1 MGKRIKCNNVSYIRT
16 VRGVYIGKIENG
28 RKNGWGLQINNN
40 GNKYEGLF
48 KNDEKYLFGL
58 ELICCLCGHT
68 YKNKVENGIYEKGKI
83 HHKDV
88 NNSSAYYND
97 DEQNKVY
104 HDNVNHNNQFSFQ
117 YSSENEFAKGNICV
131 HENRYIYIGSYKKGK
146 KHGKGILINYN
157 NYFMYSCIFYKNKI
171 IYVDMLFSND
181 QKYMNMKNIDIKH
194 YNIHNKK
201 KIYLFLQKEY
211 KNKIWGFINF
221 YKHIIHKIKK
231 KQDKV
236 HDKITFLKC
245 LKELFFATHTNAENT
260 QIEDII
266 HTYKNYSINRNNN
279 TYNISKE
286 ESHNIAQGENK
297 TQLENRHMTTIYRH
311 AGHGNI
317 ILYKKSR
324 EKNKSTNTRSD
335 EKKNKHTT
343 ISSDEKKNKHTT
355 ISSDE
360 KKKNKNTNISSDE
373 KKKNKNTNIS
383 SDEKKKNKNTNIS
396 SDEEKNNKHTNI
408 SSDEK
413 KKNKHTTISSDEQKK
428 NKHTTISS
436 DEQKKNKHTTISS
449 DEEKNR
455 YLFLSNKIK
464 TKYSMIENMKK
475 KEESYTMIDN
485 NKKKEHFYNL
495 KSIIYEEVEFFHN
508 NSICDYEHKKKNR
521 STEIPFFL
529 KRTKKNNDIEQF
541 VLVKNEYNKCYNLE
555 SRKEHIIYNCPKD
568 KIKKD
573 KLKVPFF
580 FKEKGIYNFFNK
592 TVEKKKNE
600 NIFVHEQND
609 EKIYT
614 DKITNNIRTNDIPYN
629 IIPNKRET
637 IVDDINSCSN
647 NFTTKS
653 NTDNTNSYHMNI
665 YSGSNN
671 FYGNKKKEIKK
682 RNNSKCEYSSIIKN
696 KKQLYN
702 DLLHN
707 GQLYNDQLYNDQLHN
722 GQLYNDQPHNGQ
734 LYNDQ
739 LHNGQ
744 LYYDQIH
751 NSQLYNGQLHNNTC
765 VCIKSRRKFSSFKM
779 NKHEKKK
786 KESYKCNRHKKLKH
800 HDKNF
805 LFNNYIFND
814 NFLDNIFVLKPPMDE
829 EEKKKNYDKLKHDTF
844 PLFLRKKKKKKKLF
858 QAQNYIYWNIFELNF
873 FFFLVGIPKEIL
885 EIFIRHRL
893 DGYCLKYIDKKIL
906 KEMKIKNKIIRKYI
920 YLCIQ
925 YLLRLREKYKY
936 KKKSNSKLNEKISK
950 NFILKKEQ
958 LHILNL
964 IGKGGYS
971 NVYRCIYGNKNIL
984 RINKFFDIHYSINNT
999 ALKIFLNKKKNIL
1012 EYFTELFIVSHLRH
1026 PNVTLFLGAIN
1037 NPRALVLEYI
1047 QYGTLFDILH
1057 KYKINIKLQD
1067 IIKISKD
1074 ITAFMSFLHNKG
1086 IMHCDLK
1093 SSNILI
1099 SITRD
1104 IKICD
1109 FGLSVFN
1116 KYNKPKYLGIVGT
1129 YQWTAPEVLRS
1140 EGYTKEADIYSFGV
1154 ILWEMIHRKIPFSD
1168 IKNPLDIIAHVGYA
1182 NKKLIVTDKNIPDQ
1196 LRYILHSCLHKN
1208 RHKRKSFLFWS
1219 EYFDLLYNVTDIP
1232 KVDYMN
1238 FFFD

>member
-16 VRGVYIGKIENG
+16 IRGVYIGKIENG
-28 RKNGWGLQINNN
+28 QKNGWGLQINNN

-68 YKNKVENGIYEKGKI
+68 YRNKVPNGIYEKGKI
-83 HHKDV
+83 HYKDV
-88 NNSSAYYND
+88 NNISAYNND
-97 DEQNKVY
+97 DQKDNINHEKVY
-104 HDNVNHNNQFSFQ
+104 HDNIYDHNIYHNNKLNFQ

-131 HENRYIYIGSYKKGK
+131 HENRYIYIGTYKKGK

-171 IYVDMLFSND
+171 IYVDMLFSDD
-181 QKYMNMKNIDIKH
+181 QKYMKNMKNIDMKH
-194 YNIHNKK
+194 YNTHNKK

-211 KNKIWGFINF
+211 KNKILGFINF
-221 YKHIIHKIKK
+221 YKHITHKIKK
-231 KQDKV
+231 KQENV

-245 LKELFFATHTNAENT
+245 LKELFFVTHTKKENN
-260 QIEDII
+260 QMEGII
-266 HTYKNYSINRNNN
+266 HTYKKYTINRNNN
-279 TYNISKE
+279 TYNIFKE
-286 ESHNIAQGENK
+286 KLHNITQGGNK
-297 TQLENRHMTTIYRH
+297 TLHENV
-311 AGHGNI
+311 
-317 ILYKKSR
+317 ILYNKRK
-324 EKNKSTNTRSD
+324 EKNKSTNITSD
-335 EKKNKHTT
+335 EKKINKHTNITSDEKKINKHTT
-343 ISSDEKKNKHTT
+343 ITC
-355 ISSDE
+355 
-360 KKKNKNTNISSDE
+360 
-373 KKKNKNTNIS
+373 
-383 SDEKKKNKNTNIS
+383 
-396 SDEEKNNKHTNI
+396 
-408 SSDEK
+408 DEK
-413 KKNKHTTISSDEQKK
+413 KKNKHTNITSDEKNKNKHTAIINDEKK
-428 NKHTTISS
+428 NKHTAIINDEKTNKHTAIINDEKTNKHTTISC
-436 DEQKKNKHTTISS
+436 DEKKNG
-449 DEEKNR
+449 
-455 YLFLSNKIK
+455 YLFLSNEIK

-475 KEESYTMIDN
+475 KKESYTMINN
-485 NKKKEHFYNL
+485 NKKKEHLYNL
-495 KSIIYEEVEFFHN
+495 KSMIYQEVQFFHN
-508 NSICDYEHKKKNR
+508 NSICDHENKKKNR
-521 STEIPFFL
+521 NIEMPFFL
-529 KRTKKNNDIEQF
+529 KRTNKNNDIEQL
-541 VLVKNEYNKCYNLE
+541 VLVKNEYNKCYNIE
-555 SRKEHIIYNCPKD
+555 SAKHDIIYNSQKD

-592 TVEKKKNE
+592 TVENKE
-600 NIFVHEQND
+600 DERIFVHEQND
-609 EKIYT
+609 EKIST
-614 DKITNNIRTNDIPYN
+614 DKVTNDVRTYDIRTNDIRTNDIRTYDIRTNDIRTNDIRTNDIRTYDIRTYDIRTNDIRTNDIRTYDIRTYDIRTNDIPYN

-647 NFTTKS
+647 NFTTRS
-653 NTDNTNSYHMNI
+653 NTDNANSYQMNM
-665 YSGSNN
+665 YSDSNN
-671 FYGNKKKEIKK
+671 FYGNKKKKIKK
-682 RNNSKCEYSSIIKN
+682 RNNNKCEYSSIIKN
-696 KKQLYN
+696 KNQLYN
-702 DLLHN
+702 
-707 GQLYNDQLYNDQLHN
+707 YQLHN
-722 GQLYNDQPHNGQ
+722 Y
-734 LYNDQ
+734 
-739 LHNGQ
+739 
-744 LYYDQIH
+744 
-751 NSQLYNGQLHNNTC
+751 TC
-765 VCIKSRRKFSSFKM
+765 VCIKCKTKCSSFKI
-779 NKHEKKK
+779 NKLEKKK
-786 KESYKCNRHKKLKH
+786 KVSYKCNRHKKLKQ
-800 HDKNF
+800 HDKNL

-814 NFLDNIFVLKPPMDE
+814 NFLDNVFVLKLPMNE
-829 EEKKKNYDKLKHDTF
+829 KEKKKHYDKLKRDTF
-844 PLFLRKKKKKKKLF
+844 PLFLRKTKKKKKKKLF
-858 QAQNYIYWNIFELNF
+858 QAQNYIYWNIFELNL

-885 EIFIRHRL
+885 EIFIYHRL

-906 KEMKIKNKIIRKYI
+906 KDMKIKNRMMRKYI

-936 KKKSNSKLNEKISK
+936 KKKSNSKLNEKI
-950 NFILKKEQ
+950 NEDFILKKEQ

-964 IGKGGYS
+964 IGRGGYS

-1012 EYFTELFIVSHLRH
+1012 EYFTELFIVSNLRH

-1037 NPRALVLEYI
+1037 NPRAIVLEYI

-1057 KYKINIKLQD
+1057 KYKINMKLQD

-1074 ITAFMSFLHNKG
+1074 ITAFMAFLHNKG

-1168 IKNPLDIIAHVGYA
+1168 MKNPLDIIAHVGYA
-1182 NKKLIVTDKNIPDQ
+1182 KKKLSVTNKNIPEQ

-1208 RHKRKSFLFWS
+1208 THKRKSFLFWS

-1232 KVDYMN
+1232 KEYYTS

>member
-16 VRGVYIGKIENG
+16 AKGVYIGKIENG
-28 RKNGWGLQINNN
+28 QKNGWGLQINNN

-68 YKNKVENGIYEKGKI
+68 YRNKVENGMYGKGKI

-88 NNSSAYYND
+88 NNSNAYDND
-97 DEQNKVY
+97 HQQ
-104 HDNVNHNNQFSFQ
+104 DNVNHGNQFNFQ

-131 HENRYIYIGSYKKGK
+131 HENRYIYIGTYKKGK

-171 IYVDMLFSND
+171 IYVDILFSNH

-194 YNIHNKK
+194 YNTHNKK

-211 KNKIWGFINF
+211 KNKLWGFINF
-221 YKHIIHKIKK
+221 YKHITHKIKK
-231 KQDKV
+231 KQAKV

-245 LKELFFATHTNAENT
+245 LKELFFVTHTNKENT

-266 HTYKNYSINRNNN
+266 HTYKNYNNNRNNN
-279 TYNISKE
+279 TYNFFKE
-286 ESHNIAQGENK
+286 ELHNIAHGGNK
-297 TQLENRHMTTIYRH
+297 TRHEKRHMTTIYRH
-311 AGHGNI
+311 AGHENMIFYNKG
-317 ILYKKSR
+317 K
-324 EKNKSTNTRSD
+324 EKNKSTNTSNDEKKNTHTTISSD

-360 KKKNKNTNISSDE
+360 KKKNS
-373 KKKNKNTNIS
+373 
-383 SDEKKKNKNTNIS
+383 
-396 SDEEKNNKHTNI
+396 
-408 SSDEK
+408 
-413 KKNKHTTISSDEQKK
+413 HTTISCYEKK
-428 NKHTTISS
+428 
-436 DEQKKNKHTTISS
+436 KKKYTTISS

-455 YLFLSNKIK
+455 YLFLSNEIK

-475 KEESYTMIDN
+475 KEESYTMIN
-485 NKKKEHFYNL
+485 NRKKKEHFYNL
-495 KSIIYEEVEFFHN
+495 KNMIFQEVEFFHN
-508 NSICDYEHKKKNR
+508 NSICNYENKKKNR
-521 STEIPFFL
+521 HIEMPFFL

-555 SRKEHIIYNCPKD
+555 SGKDDIIYNYQKD
-568 KIKKD
+568 KIKKN

-580 FKEKGIYNFFNK
+580 FKEKSIYNFFNK
-592 TVEKKKNE
+592 TIEKKEDE

-609 EKIYT
+609 EMIYT
-614 DKITNNIRTNDIPYN
+614 DKVTNDIRTNDIPYN
-629 IIPNKRET
+629 IIPKKRET
-637 IVDDINSCSN
+637 LVDDINSCSN

-653 NTDNTNSYHMNI
+653 NTDNANSYSMNI

-671 FYGNKKKEIKK
+671 FYGNKKKKIKK
-682 RNNSKCEYSSIIKN
+682 RNNSKREYSSIIKN
-696 KKQLYN
+696 KNK
-702 DLLHN
+702 
-707 GQLYNDQLYNDQLHN
+707 LYNDQLDNDQLDNDQLHN
-722 GQLYNDQPHNGQ
+722 DHLHSDHLHNDQP
-734 LYNDQ
+734 
-739 LHNGQ
+739 
-744 LYYDQIH
+744 
-751 NSQLYNGQLHNNTC
+751 HNNTC
-765 VCIKSRRKFSSFKM
+765 VCIKSRRKCSSFKM
-779 NKHEKKK
+779 NKNEKKK
-786 KESYKCNRHKKLKH
+786 KESYKCSRHKKLKER
-800 HDKNF
+800 DKNL

-814 NFLDNIFVLKPPMDE
+814 NFLDNVFVLKPPMDE
-829 EEKKKNYDKLKHDTF
+829 EEKKKNYDKLKHDIF

-858 QAQNYIYWNIFELNF
+858 QAQNYIYWNIFELNL

-885 EIFIRHRL
+885 EIFICHRL
-893 DGYCLKYIDKKIL
+893 DGYCLKYIDKKLL
-906 KEMKIKNKIIRKYI
+906 KEMKIKNKMMRKYI

-936 KKKSNSKLNEKISK
+936 KKKSNSKLNEKI
-950 NFILKKEQ
+950 NEHYILKKKQ

-964 IGKGGYS
+964 IGRGGYS

-984 RINKFFDIHYSINNT
+984 RINKFCDIHYSINNT

-1012 EYFTELFIVSHLRH
+1012 EYFTELFIVSNLRH

-1037 NPRALVLEYI
+1037 NPRAIVLEYI

-1067 IIKISKD
+1067 IIKICKD

-1182 NKKLIVTDKNIPDQ
+1182 NKKLIVTDKNISDQ

-1232 KVDYMN
+1232 KADYMS

>member
-16 VRGVYIGKIENG
+16 VRGVYIGRIENG
-28 RKNGWGLQINNN
+28 QKNGWGLQINNN

-68 YKNKVENGIYEKGKI
+68 YRNKVQNEIYEKGKI
-83 HHKDV
+83 HYKDV
-88 NNSSAYYND
+88 NNISAYNND
-97 DEQNKVY
+97 DQHDNIHHEKVYHENIHHEKVY
-104 HDNVNHNNQFSFQ
+104 HDNINHEKVYHGNIYDHNIYHNNKFNFQ

-131 HENRYIYIGSYKKGK
+131 HENRYIYIGTYKKGK

-171 IYVDMLFSND
+171 IYVDMLFSKV
-181 QKYMNMKNIDIKH
+181 QKYMNMKNIDMKH
-194 YNIHNKK
+194 YNTHKKK

-211 KNKIWGFINF
+211 KNKILGFINF
-221 YKHIIHKIKK
+221 YKRITHKIKK
-231 KQDKV
+231 KQENV

-245 LKELFFATHTNAENT
+245 LKELFFVTHTNKENN
-260 QIEDII
+260 QMEGII
-266 HTYKNYSINRNNN
+266 HTYKNYTINKNDN
-279 TYNISKE
+279 TYNIFKE
-286 ESHNIAQGENK
+286 KLHNITQGGNK
-297 TQLENRHMTTIYRH
+297 TQHEKRYMKTIYRH
-311 AGHGNI
+311 AGHENV
-317 ILYKKSR
+317 ILNNKRK
-324 EKNKSTNTRSD
+324 EKNKSTNM
-335 EKKNKHTT
+335 
-343 ISSDEKKNKHTT
+343 SSDEKKTNKHTN
-355 ISSDE
+355 ISMM
-360 KKKNKNTNISSDE
+360 KKKK
-373 KKKNKNTNIS
+373 
-383 SDEKKKNKNTNIS
+383 
-396 SDEEKNNKHTNI
+396 NKHTNI

-413 KKNKHTTISSDEQKK
+413 KKNKRTNIINDEKTNKRTNIINDEKTNKRTNISNDEKT
-428 NKHTTISS
+428 NKHTTISC
-436 DEQKKNKHTTISS
+436 DEKKNG
-449 DEEKNR
+449 
-455 YLFLSNKIK
+455 YLFLSNEIK
-464 TKYSMIENMKK
+464 TKYCMIENMKK
-475 KEESYTMIDN
+475 KKESYTMINN
-485 NKKKEHFYNL
+485 NKKKEHLYNL
-495 KSIIYEEVEFFHN
+495 KSMIYQEVQFFHN
-508 NSICDYEHKKKNR
+508 NSICDHENKKKNR
-521 STEIPFFL
+521 NIEMPFFL
-529 KRTKKNNDIEQF
+529 KRTKKNNDIEQL
-541 VLVKNEYNKCYNLE
+541 VLVKNKYNKCYNLE
-555 SRKEHIIYNCPKD
+555 SGKDDIIYNNQKD

-592 TVEKKKNE
+592 TVENKE
-600 NIFVHEQND
+600 DERFFVHEQND
-609 EKIYT
+609 EKIFT
-614 DKITNNIRTNDIPYN
+614 DKVTNDVRTNDVRTNDVRTYDVRTNDVRTNDIRTNDIRTNDIRTNDIITNDIRTNDIRTNDIPYN

-647 NFTTKS
+647 NFTTRS
-653 NTDNTNSYHMNI
+653 NTDNANSYHMNM
-665 YSGSNN
+665 YSDSNN
-671 FYGNKKKEIKK
+671 FYGNKKKKIKK
-682 RNNSKCEYSSIIKN
+682 RNNNKCEYSSIIKN
-696 KKQLYN
+696 KN
-702 DLLHN
+702 
-707 GQLYNDQLYNDQLHN
+707 QLYNDQ
-722 GQLYNDQPHNGQ
+722 
-734 LYNDQ
+734 
-739 LHNGQ
+739 
-744 LYYDQIH
+744 I
-751 NSQLYNGQLHNNTC
+751 HNNTC
-765 VCIKSRRKFSSFKM
+765 VCIKFKTKCCSFKI
-779 NKHEKKK
+779 NKLEKKK
-786 KESYKCNRHKKLKH
+786 KESYKCNSHKELKQ
-800 HDKNF
+800 HDKNL

-814 NFLDNIFVLKPPMDE
+814 NFLDNVFVLKPPMDE
-829 EEKKKNYDKLKHDTF
+829 EEKKKNYDKLKRDTF
-844 PLFLRKKKKKKKLF
+844 PLFLRKKKKKLF
-858 QAQNYIYWNIFELNF
+858 QAQNYIYWNIFELNL

-885 EIFIRHRL
+885 EIFIYHRL

-906 KEMKIKNKIIRKYI
+906 KEMKIKNRMMRKYI

-936 KKKSNSKLNEKISK
+936 KKKSNSKLTEKI
-950 NFILKKEQ
+950 NEDFILKKEQ

-964 IGKGGYS
+964 IGRGGYS

-1012 EYFTELFIVSHLRH
+1012 EYFTELYIVSNLRH

-1037 NPRALVLEYI
+1037 NPRAIVLEYI

-1057 KYKINIKLQD
+1057 KYKINMKLQD

-1168 IKNPLDIIAHVGYA
+1168 MKNPLDIIAHVGYA
-1182 NKKLIVTDKNIPDQ
+1182 NKKLSVTNKNIPDQ
-1196 LRYILHSCLHKN
+1196 LKYILHSCLHKN
-1208 RHKRKSFLFWS
+1208 THKRKSFLFWS
-1219 EYFDLLYNVTDIP
+1219 EYFDFLYNVTDIP
-1232 KVDYMN
+1232 KEDHTS
-1238 FFFD
+1238 FFF

>member
-16 VRGVYIGKIENG
+16 IRGVYIGKIENG
-28 RKNGWGLQINNN
+28 QKNGWGLQINNN

-68 YKNKVENGIYEKGKI
+68 YRNKVPNGIYEKGKI
-83 HHKDV
+83 HYKDV
-88 NNSSAYYND
+88 NNISAYNND
-97 DEQNKVY
+97 DQKDNINHEKVY
-104 HDNVNHNNQFSFQ
+104 HDNIYDHNIYHNNKLNFQ

-131 HENRYIYIGSYKKGK
+131 HENRYIYIGTYKKGK

-181 QKYMNMKNIDIKH
+181 QKYMNMKNIDMKH
-194 YNIHNKK
+194 YNTHNKK

-211 KNKIWGFINF
+211 KNKILGFINF
-221 YKHIIHKIKK
+221 YKHITHKIKK
-231 KQDKV
+231 KQENV

-245 LKELFFATHTNAENT
+245 LKELFFVTHTKKENN
-260 QIEDII
+260 QMEGII
-266 HTYKNYSINRNNN
+266 HTYKKYTINRNNN
-279 TYNISKE
+279 TYNIFKE
-286 ESHNIAQGENK
+286 KLHNITQGGNK
-297 TQLENRHMTTIYRH
+297 TQHENV
-311 AGHGNI
+311 
-317 ILYKKSR
+317 ILYNKRK
-324 EKNKSTNTRSD
+324 EKNKSTNITSD
-335 EKKNKHTT
+335 EKKINKHTNITSDEKKINKHTT
-343 ISSDEKKNKHTT
+343 ITC
-355 ISSDE
+355 DE
-360 KKKNKNTNISSDE
+360 KKKNK
-373 KKKNKNTNIS
+373 
-383 SDEKKKNKNTNIS
+383 
-396 SDEEKNNKHTNI
+396 HTNI
-408 SSDEK
+408 TSDEK
-413 KKNKHTTISSDEQKK
+413 KKNKHTAIINDEKTNK
-428 NKHTTISS
+428 HTAIINDEKTNKHTTISC
-436 DEQKKNKHTTISS
+436 DEKKNG
-449 DEEKNR
+449 
-455 YLFLSNKIK
+455 YLFLSNEIK

-475 KEESYTMIDN
+475 KKESYTMINN
-485 NKKKEHFYNL
+485 NKKKEHLYNL
-495 KSIIYEEVEFFHN
+495 KSMIYQEVQFFHN
-508 NSICDYEHKKKNR
+508 NSICDHENKKKNR
-521 STEIPFFL
+521 NIEMPFFL
-529 KRTKKNNDIEQF
+529 KRTNKNNDIEQL
-541 VLVKNEYNKCYNLE
+541 VLVKNEYNKCYNIE
-555 SRKEHIIYNCPKD
+555 SGKHDIIYNSQKD

-592 TVEKKKNE
+592 TVENKE
-600 NIFVHEQND
+600 DERIFVHEQND
-609 EKIYT
+609 EKIST
-614 DKITNNIRTNDIPYN
+614 DKVTNDVRTYDVRTYDIRTNDIRTNDIRTNDIRTYDIRTNDIRTYDIRTNDIRTYDIRTYDIRTNDIPYN

-647 NFTTKS
+647 NFTTRS
-653 NTDNTNSYHMNI
+653 NTDNANSYQMNM
-665 YSGSNN
+665 YSDSNN
-671 FYGNKKKEIKK
+671 FYGNKKKKIKK

-696 KKQLYN
+696 KNQLYN
-702 DLLHN
+702 
-707 GQLYNDQLYNDQLHN
+707 YQLHN
-722 GQLYNDQPHNGQ
+722 Y
-734 LYNDQ
+734 
-739 LHNGQ
+739 
-744 LYYDQIH
+744 
-751 NSQLYNGQLHNNTC
+751 TC
-765 VCIKSRRKFSSFKM
+765 VCIKCKTKCSSFKI
-779 NKHEKKK
+779 NKLEKKK
-786 KESYKCNRHKKLKH
+786 KESYKCKRNKKLKQ
-800 HDKNF
+800 HDKNL

-814 NFLDNIFVLKPPMDE
+814 NFLDNVFVLKPPMDE
-829 EEKKKNYDKLKHDTF
+829 KEKKKNYDKLKRDTF
-844 PLFLRKKKKKKKLF
+844 PLFLRKTKKKKKKKLF
-858 QAQNYIYWNIFELNF
+858 QAQNYIYWNIFELNL

-885 EIFIRHRL
+885 EIFIYHRL

-906 KEMKIKNKIIRKYI
+906 KDMKIKNRMMRKYI

-936 KKKSNSKLNEKISK
+936 KKKSNSKLNEKI
-950 NFILKKEQ
+950 NEDFILKKEQ

-964 IGKGGYS
+964 IGRGGYS

-1012 EYFTELFIVSHLRH
+1012 EYFTELFIVSNLRH

-1037 NPRALVLEYI
+1037 NPRAIVLEYI

-1057 KYKINIKLQD
+1057 KYKINMKLQD

-1074 ITAFMSFLHNKG
+1074 ITAFMAFLHNKG

-1168 IKNPLDIIAHVGYA
+1168 MKNPLDIIAHVGYA
-1182 NKKLIVTDKNIPDQ
+1182 KKKLSVTNKNIPEQ

-1208 RHKRKSFLFWS
+1208 THKRKSFLFWS

-1232 KVDYMN
+1232 KEYYTS

>member
-16 VRGVYIGKIENG
+16 VRGVYIGRIENG
-28 RKNGWGLQINNN
+28 QKNGWGLQINNN

-68 YKNKVENGIYEKGKI
+68 YRNKVQNEIYEKGKI
-83 HHKDV
+83 HYKDV
-88 NNSSAYYND
+88 NNISAYNND
-97 DEQNKVY
+97 DQHDNIHHEKVY
-104 HDNVNHNNQFSFQ
+104 HENIHHEKVYHGNIYDHNIYHNNKFNFQ

-131 HENRYIYIGSYKKGK
+131 HENRYIYIGTYKKGK

-171 IYVDMLFSND
+171 IYVDMLFSKV
-181 QKYMNMKNIDIKH
+181 QKYMNMKNIDMKH
-194 YNIHNKK
+194 YNTHKKK

-211 KNKIWGFINF
+211 KNKILGFINF
-221 YKHIIHKIKK
+221 YKHITHKIKK
-231 KQDKV
+231 KQENV

-245 LKELFFATHTNAENT
+245 LKELFFVTHTNEENN
-260 QIEDII
+260 QMEGII
-266 HTYKNYSINRNNN
+266 HTYKNYTINKNNN
-279 TYNISKE
+279 TYNIFKE
-286 ESHNIAQGENK
+286 KLHNITQGGNK
-297 TQLENRHMTTIYRH
+297 TQHEKRYMKTIYRH
-311 AGHGNI
+311 AGHENV
-317 ILYKKSR
+317 ILNNKRK
-324 EKNKSTNTRSD
+324 EKNKSTNM
-335 EKKNKHTT
+335 
-343 ISSDEKKNKHTT
+343 
-355 ISSDE
+355 
-360 KKKNKNTNISSDE
+360 
-373 KKKNKNTNIS
+373 
-383 SDEKKKNKNTNIS
+383 
-396 SDEEKNNKHTNI
+396 

-413 KKNKHTTISSDEQKK
+413 KKNKHT
-428 NKHTTISS
+428 N
-436 DEQKKNKHTTISS
+436 
-449 DEEKNR
+449 
-455 YLFLSNKIK
+455 IK
-464 TKYSMIENMKK
+464 NMKK
-475 KEESYTMIDN
+475 KKESYTMINN
-485 NKKKEHFYNL
+485 NKKKEHLYNL
-495 KSIIYEEVEFFHN
+495 KSMIYQEVQFFHN
-508 NSICDYEHKKKNR
+508 NSICDHENKKKNR
-521 STEIPFFL
+521 NIEMPFFL
-529 KRTKKNNDIEQF
+529 KRTKKNNDIEQL
-541 VLVKNEYNKCYNLE
+541 VLVKNKYNKCYNLE
-555 SRKEHIIYNCPKD
+555 SGKDDIIYNNQKD

-592 TVEKKKNE
+592 TVENKE
-600 NIFVHEQND
+600 DERTND
-609 EKIYT
+609 
-614 DKITNNIRTNDIPYN
+614 IRTNDIPYN

-647 NFTTKS
+647 NFTTRS
-653 NTDNTNSYHMNI
+653 NTDNANSYHMNM
-665 YSGSNN
+665 YSDSNN
-671 FYGNKKKEIKK
+671 FYGNKKKKIKK
-682 RNNSKCEYSSIIKN
+682 RNNNKCEYSSIIKN
-696 KKQLYN
+696 KN
-702 DLLHN
+702 
-707 GQLYNDQLYNDQLHN
+707 QLYNDQ
-722 GQLYNDQPHNGQ
+722 
-734 LYNDQ
+734 
-739 LHNGQ
+739 
-744 LYYDQIH
+744 I
-751 NSQLYNGQLHNNTC
+751 HNNTC
-765 VCIKSRRKFSSFKM
+765 VCIKFKTKCCSFKI
-779 NKHEKKK
+779 NKLEKKK
-786 KESYKCNRHKKLKH
+786 KESYKCNSHKELKQ
-800 HDKNF
+800 HDKNL

-814 NFLDNIFVLKPPMDE
+814 NFLDNVFVLKPPMDE
-829 EEKKKNYDKLKHDTF
+829 EEKKKNYDKLKRDTF
-844 PLFLRKKKKKKKLF
+844 PLFLRKKKKKLF
-858 QAQNYIYWNIFELNF
+858 QAQNYIYWNIFELNL

-885 EIFIRHRL
+885 EIFIYHRL

-906 KEMKIKNKIIRKYI
+906 KEMKIKNRMMRKYI

-936 KKKSNSKLNEKISK
+936 KKKSNSKLTEKI
-950 NFILKKEQ
+950 NEDFILKKEQ

-964 IGKGGYS
+964 IGRGGYS

-1012 EYFTELFIVSHLRH
+1012 EYFTELYIVSNLRH

-1037 NPRALVLEYI
+1037 NPRAIVLEYI

-1057 KYKINIKLQD
+1057 KYKINMKLQD

-1168 IKNPLDIIAHVGYA
+1168 MKNPLDIIAHVGYA
-1182 NKKLIVTDKNIPDQ
+1182 NKKLSVTNKNIPDQ
-1196 LRYILHSCLHKN
+1196 LKYILHSCLHKN
-1208 RHKRKSFLFWS
+1208 THKRKSFLFWS
-1219 EYFDLLYNVTDIP
+1219 EYFDFLYNVTDIP
-1232 KVDYMN
+1232 KEDHTS
-1238 FFFD
+1238 FFF